1 MESFTNPEADGK
13 LYAANEAGDCF
24 VAEAS
29 AKAFK
34 LLAKNKLGDEIFA
47 SPVICGQRLFLRTAH
62 RSGSERQEFLYCI
75 GKK

>member
-1 MESFTNPEADGK
+1 LADGN

-24 VAEAS
+24 VFEAAS
-29 AKAFK
+29 KGFK
-34 LLAKNKLGDEIFA
+34 ILSKNKLGDEIFA
-47 SPVICGQRLFLRTAH
+47 SPVICGKRLFQRTAH